1 MLQVLG
7 SIMIFAGT
15 LGIGYELI
23 DKKRKI
29 IHVIEKWEWILQL
42 FVSEIIYKKQPLNF
56 ACMEIGEKVG
66 GKERKLLL
74 CVSKRMV
81 ETQRGQFQLIWIEE
95 CKKYCKGEDLES
107 AQIELIMD
115 LGVITGFED
124 EESQKRMMEAQK
136 EKWKNVRIQK
146 QEEFRERKRLI
157 LSLSP
162 CIGLLI
168 ILVLW

>member
-29 IHVIEKWEWILQL
+29 IYVIEKWEWILQL
-42 FVSEIIYKKQPLNF
+42 FISEIIYKKQPLNF

-81 ETQRGQFQLIWIEE
+81 ETQRGQFQQIWIKE
-95 CKKYCKGEDLES
+95 CKKYCKEEDLES
-107 AQIELIMD
+107 TQIELIMD
-115 LGVITGFED
+115 LGLITGFED

>member
-1 MLQVLG
+1 MMQVLG

-29 IHVIEKWEWILQL
+29 IRVIEKWEWILQL

-81 ETQRGQFQLIWIEE
+81 ETQRKPRLNCRQ
-95 CKKYCKGEDLES
+95 
-107 AQIELIMD
+107 
-115 LGVITGFED
+115 
-124 EESQKRMMEAQK
+124 
-136 EKWKNVRIQK
+136 
-146 QEEFRERKRLI
+146 RERM
-157 LSLSP
+157 SLR
-162 CIGLLI
+162 GAE
-168 ILVLW
+168 